1 MGGLRRGEEWRGVEG
16 GQSSLTG
23 LIHPREKRECPECWI
38 IHMPGVPQN
47 RTELVMSGRVQ
58 SSWGAGRLGQ
68 RLGQGPGRRL
78 GQGLGQGKGLWL
90 DSPEEGNRTESGD

>member
-1 MGGLRRGEEWRGVEG
+1 MF
-16 GQSSLTG
+16 
-23 LIHPREKRECPECWI
+23 H
-38 IHMPGVPQN
+38 
-47 RTELVMSGRVQ
+47 RTQLVSELVTSGRVQ

-68 RLGQGPGRRL
+68 GPEQGVGQGRMLGQGLGQGPGQGLGQAPGRRL